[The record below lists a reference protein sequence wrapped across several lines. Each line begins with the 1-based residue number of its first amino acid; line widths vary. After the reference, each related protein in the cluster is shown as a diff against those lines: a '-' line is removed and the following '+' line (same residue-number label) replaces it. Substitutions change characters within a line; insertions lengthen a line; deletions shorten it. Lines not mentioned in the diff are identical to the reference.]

1 MRRSLRESAAFSLVE
16 ITLAMGVAAFCLLV
30 VVGLLPVALQSQRM
44 SVQQTRANEIISQ
57 IAADLRASVRYP
69 PGLANQLNT
78 QQKTLR
84 GHWAQVTTP
93 DWLYFTNQA
102 VQTGVVSTPTPPA
115 DAVFLARLIYR
126 QPPTDTTSLAD
137 IVVIWP
143 AAAVNPQTGN
153 GTPAGSVETFIAI
166 NR

>member
-1 MRRSLRESAAFSLVE
+1 MKSRLRSAAAFSLIE
-16 ITLAMGVAAFCLLV
+16 ITLAMGVAAFCLIAVL
-30 VVGLLPVALQSQRM
+30 GLLPVALRTQQA
-44 SVQQTRANEIISQ
+44 SVQQTTANEIISQ
-57 IAADLRASVRYP
+57 VTADLRAAVRYP
-69 PGLANQLNT
+69 PGQTNNLNS
-78 QQKTLR
+78 QQQTLK
-84 GHWAQVTTP
+84 GHWAQVGTP

-102 VQTGVVSTPTPPA
+102 VQTGGVSPGSRPT

-137 IVVIWP
+137 IVVSWP
-143 AAAVNPQTGN
+143 GAAVNPVTGT